1 MVVKRRTLLSWAVG
15 TLQEWFDG
23 WTDASLDTN
32 FMQYKIVHEEYT
44 KRGLIFRLQ
53 NGPGNY
59 EPDPEE
65 VYEVIV
71 KIKRLDRPRKKA
83 KK

>member
-15 TLQEWFDG
+15 TLQEWFEG

-53 NGPGNY
+53 TGPGNT
-59 EPDPEE
+59 EPEPEE
-65 VYEVIV
+65 VYEIIV
-71 KIKRLDRPRKKA
+71 KVKRLK
-83 KK
+83 